1 MQNFYHRVGANYWGI
16 LSLESPEIRM
26 SKTFQI
32 GAGDKVKLYVALLPL
47 GDRTE
52 PIDVED
58 ITASA
63 GITANATSIT
73 VTALTG
79 AIAGGTPL
87 TFDNGTAKQTV
98 YLTKDAKVGDTAL
111 IIEAGALALSGEC
124 TANYIAKL
132 RLLGGTQ
139 LNANINANRT
149 NVLVFE
155 DPLGY
160 EDGAIV
166 SQSWE
171 LPWTANLL
179 TDDEAYRR
187 VSYAATHAVQGREVY
202 IWQQDPP
209 PAGYAKGDGL
219 KGACC
224 VMNLQKNLQSN
235 AICTVQMQ
243 FMGQGSPTI
252 TRYSLV

>member
-1 MQNFYHRVGANYWGI
+1 
-16 LSLESPEIRM
+16 M

-47 GDRTE
+47 GSRTE

-63 GITANATSIT
+63 GITANATT
-73 VTALTG
+73 VTVDALTG

-87 TFDNGTAKQTV
+87 TFDNGTAKQVV
-98 YLTKDAKVGDTAL
+98 YLATDAKVGETVLKIEPNLTAL
-111 IIEAGALALSGEC
+111 VGTS
-124 TANYIAKL
+124 TANYIVKS

-160 EDGAIV
+160 EDGAIT

-187 VSYAATHAVQGREVY
+187 VSYAATQAVAGREVY

-209 PAGYAKGDGL
+209 PAGYATGDGL
-219 KGACC
+219 KGACV